1 MIMNKWILGVS
12 AAALVATVAVAED
25 ANTQVAAAE
34 TPAAF
39 SQLDA
44 DKDGRLSAM
53 EAANDSKLAAGF
65 TQADTD
71 KDGYLSSAEYQAMA
85 SGSQDAAAQPQS
97 TESAPQQ

>member
-1 MIMNKWILGVS
+1 
-12 AAALVATVAVAED
+12 
-25 ANTQVAAAE
+25 
-34 TPAAF
+34 
-39 SQLDA
+39 LDA